1 MELLNQRYLITGS
14 NSGIGLAA
22 VKQLLSKGA
31 IVYGFDVQE
40 STLNHANFHAL
51 NVDVTKE
58 EEVRE
63 AFLSIKNNEGL
74 LNGIINCAGIT
85 GARQSIK
92 KTSPQE
98 FKRVVDVHLFGT
110 YNVCHYGVSCL
121 KEDKS
126 SAIVNTSSL
135 FAIKSTPNFIAYN
148 AAKRAIISV
157 TETMALELAPNI
169 RVNAIAPG
177 FIDTPMTQANPNYEK
192 MVENTLHY
200 YPLQRIG
207 KPEEVAEIIL
217 MLLTH
222 PFITGETIK
231 ISGGAHL

>member
-1 MELLNQRYLITGS
+1 MELLNQCYLITGS
-14 NSGIGLAA
+14 NSGIGLAT

-31 IVYGFDVQE
+31 IVYGFDVAK
-40 STLNHANFHAL
+40 STFDHPNFHPM

-58 EEVRE
+58 EEVQE
-63 AFLSIKNNEGL
+63 AFSLIKQ
-74 LNGIINCAGIT
+74 LNGIVNCAGIT
-85 GARQSIK
+85 GARQSIQN
-92 KTSPQE
+92 TSPE
-98 FKRVVDVHLFGT
+98 DFKKVVDVHLFGT
-110 YNVCHYGVSCL
+110 YNVCHYGVPYL
-121 KEDKS
+121 KQDGL

-148 AAKRAIISV
+148 AAKRAIISL
-157 TETMALELAPNI
+157 TETMALELAPTI

-192 MVENTLHY
+192 MVENALTH
-200 YPLQRIG
+200 YPLQRVG

-222 PFITGETIK
+222 PFMTGETIK